1 MKIIKILILF
11 IGLLMPL
18 NNIYSQSNQLAQY
31 RKGVELME
39 RKFYNEAIVIFENL
53 IQEGAF
59 VKDCEGRIKEARK
72 AISYITIEANDRV
85 VSANED
91 LLIDCNRLDTL
102 LNIKSNYK
110 WKIDDYSSNLYVE
123 KIDNRLRI
131 SYPAENHTTEER
143 ISIVKIS
150 AGEAPNKCE
159 RVLRVVHEAHPA
171 FIECSS
177 ENLNSPSD
185 GFTDMITV
193 NTNVDWV
200 LEKND
205 IDWCNVETDSTRIT
219 ITVAKNEG
227 VEDRK
232 TSFVIKSELHNI
244 SVTIN
249 INQSGGEDELIPAK
263 SDLIIS
269 PDGKTEYVRIYSNTE
284 WFVNNY
290 PTWCQVERIPGTD
303 TLKIVCT
310 ENYSGRLRDEQIL
323 LTTGLKT
330 VGIHIKQD
338 FKEFIPFVA
347 YDKVLSGRNFSLGIS
362 VSPVINFLSTS
373 ASSDFKAS
381 VVNYGFGDSR
391 ENAVYK
397 SSVGY
402 SIGAIADIRLKNN
415 LYVKTGL
422 NFSTIQFSNKFKDNV
437 TFIGEDVRAVTYF
450 AGEGVMSYSEDYR
463 INQLELPLMAS
474 YRLVIDRKSSIH
486 LDLGPYINFGLS
498 AKMKLTGS
506 TDADNLA
513 LYKISNHIYTNEP
526 TGLHTSRHY
535 MIDSE
540 VNLYDNTGEYKKI
553 FTNTSDR
560 ELTMSYELPAAPY
573 KRINYGI
580 HLGVVYELA
589 GFNVGISY
597 KQQLSNMANER
608 YWSTDRIDFMYNA
621 LNSGS
626 TNMAGY
632 KQRIGSLSLSL
643 AYIFRYKRT
652 N

>member
-53 IQEGAF
+53 IKEGAF

-284 WFVNNY
+284 WFINNY

-310 ENYSGRLRDEQIL
+310 ENYSGRLRDEQVL
-323 LTTGLKT
+323 LTTGVKT

-347 YDKVLSGRNFSLGIS
+347 YDKVLSGRNFSLGI
-362 VSPVINFLSTS
+362 IKL
-373 ASSDFKAS
+373 
-381 VVNYGFGDSR
+381 
-391 ENAVYK
+391 
-397 SSVGY
+397 
-402 SIGAIADIRLKNN
+402 
-415 LYVKTGL
+415 
-422 NFSTIQFSNKFKDNV
+422 FSNK
-437 TFIGEDVRAVTYF
+437 
-450 AGEGVMSYSEDYR
+450 
-463 INQLELPLMAS
+463 
-474 YRLVIDRKSSIH
+474 
-486 LDLGPYINFGLS
+486 
-498 AKMKLTGS
+498 
-506 TDADNLA
+506 
-513 LYKISNHIYTNEP
+513 
-526 TGLHTSRHY
+526 
-535 MIDSE
+535 
-540 VNLYDNTGEYKKI
+540 
-553 FTNTSDR
+553 
-560 ELTMSYELPAAPY
+560 
-573 KRINYGI
+573 
-580 HLGVVYELA
+580 
-589 GFNVGISY
+589 
-597 KQQLSNMANER
+597 
-608 YWSTDRIDFMYNA
+608 
-621 LNSGS
+621 
-626 TNMAGY
+626 
-632 KQRIGSLSLSL
+632 
-643 AYIFRYKRT
+643 
-652 N
+652 